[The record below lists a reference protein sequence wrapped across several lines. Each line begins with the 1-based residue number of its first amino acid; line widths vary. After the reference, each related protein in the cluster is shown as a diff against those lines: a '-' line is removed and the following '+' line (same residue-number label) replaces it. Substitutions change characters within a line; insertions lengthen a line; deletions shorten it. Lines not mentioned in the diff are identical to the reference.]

1 MKAADRKLA
10 VLLAG
15 ALGALGLPHAAPAA
29 PTLRAHLAQNLS
41 PISGIVLVAEQEGFF
56 ARHGIDVGVS
66 NFSSGK
72 QCLNTVIAGAADIA
86 TTAETPVTAAMMAD
100 QPIAFLARM
109 EYSDDETLVATAAH
123 IRSWADLK
131 GKRIGF
137 TAGTGSEIYTY
148 TLLAKA
154 KLKPGDVTLVN
165 LRPQDMAAALATGSI
180 DAYDTW
186 QPYINDGER
195 VLGSKVALLDTAGVY
210 SETFDIVVMQGYLK
224 THAALMHRFL
234 AAMIE
239 AEAWMKAH
247 PAAAITVVAK
257 TVGMKRAVLA
267 SIWSNYVFH
276 VALDPKELGI
286 LKMNASWRLA
296 SGNHPTGVTAL
307 PDFARFIF
315 PAPLR
320 AVAPDRVTLP
330 AVSWGVAAR

>member
-1 MKAADRKLA
+1 MKAATLLIAALA
-10 VLLAG
+10 
-15 ALGALGLPHAAPAA
+15 ALGFSKAAPAA
-29 PTLRAHLAQNLS
+29 PMMQARVAQNLS
-41 PISGIVLVAEQEGFF
+41 PISGIVLVAEREGFF
-56 ARHGIDVGVS
+56 AHHDIDVSVS

-86 TTAETPVTAAMMAD
+86 TTAETPVTAAMMAN

-123 IRSWADLK
+123 IHSWADLK

-148 TLLAKA
+148 TLLDKA
-154 KLKPGDVTLVN
+154 KLKPSDVTLVN

-195 VLGSKVALLDTAGVY
+195 VLGKKVALLDTAGVY
-210 SETFDIVVMQGYLK
+210 SETFNIVVRQRYLQ
-224 THAALMHRFL
+224 THGALVRGFL
-234 AAMIE
+234 AAMID
-239 AEAWMKAH
+239 AETWMKAH
-247 PAAAITVVAK
+247 PGEAITVVAT

-267 SIWSNYVFH
+267 SIWSNYVYH
-276 VALDPKELGI
+276 VVLDPKELDI

-307 PDFARFIF
+307 PDFVRFIF
-315 PAPLR
+315 PGPLR

-330 AVSWGVAAR
+330 AISGVASR